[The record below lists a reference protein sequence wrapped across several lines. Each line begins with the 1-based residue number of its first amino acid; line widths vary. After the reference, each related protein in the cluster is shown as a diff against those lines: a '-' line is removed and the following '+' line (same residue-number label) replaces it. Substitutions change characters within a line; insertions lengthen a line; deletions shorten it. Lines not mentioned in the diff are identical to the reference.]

1 MDLLKDTEKAY
12 RDWSATSVRASGVA
26 LTRGREAD
34 EPGSEAILEGDE
46 DDLVSLALMGDGCDD
61 PEIVIYL
68 DPRAFT
74 RDCVARCL
82 QASLSGYRVL
92 PLPDPERIEGVMLAG
107 SPIRMVLINTG
118 AERVSSAETASV
130 VSRVREALPGV
141 PVAILS
147 DHDDRDSVREAF
159 NLGVRGYI
167 PTSLASLVAVGAVSL
182 VCVGG
187 TFVPASVLLSEDDA
201 PRTEAHALPIHG
213 FTQRQTQILDCLR
226 RGMANKLIAY
236 ELDMCQSTVKVH
248 IRNIMKKLN
257 ATNRTQVVYLTR
269 RFFKDSEQEP
279 CSCPG
284 RVADFAACTPIQ
296 ATVNTASR

>member
-1 MDLLKDTEKAY
+1 
-12 RDWSATSVRASGVA
+12 
-26 LTRGREAD
+26 
-34 EPGSEAILEGDE
+34 
-46 DDLVSLALMGDGCDD
+46 
-61 PEIVIYL
+61 VIYL
-68 DPRAFT
+68 DPRTFT
-74 RDCVARCL
+74 RDCIARCL

-92 PLPDPERIEGVMLAG
+92 SLPDLERIEGVILAG
-107 SPIRMVLINTG
+107 SPIRVVLINTG
-118 AERVSSAETASV
+118 AERVASAETARL

-147 DHDDRDSVREAF
+147 DYEDRDSVREAF

-182 VCVGG
+182 ICVGG
-187 TFVPASVLLSEDDA
+187 TFVPASVLLAEGDA
-201 PRTEAHALPIHG
+201 PKTESHELQIHG
-213 FTQRQTQILDCLR
+213 FTHRQTQILDCLR

-269 RFFKDSEQEP
+269 RYFKDSEQ
-279 CSCPG
+279 
-284 RVADFAACTPIQ
+284 
-296 ATVNTASR
+296 

>member
-1 MDLLKDTEKAY
+1 MELLKNTEMECLA
-12 RDWSATSVRASGVA
+12 WSGTSPPASRVA
-26 LTRGREAD
+26 STRGCEAQ
-34 EPGSEAILEGDE
+34 EPGSEAILESAA
-46 DDLVSLALMGDGCDD
+46 DDLANLAITGDGCDD
-61 PEIVIYL
+61 PQIVIYL

-82 QASLSGYRVL
+82 QASLSGYRVQ
-92 PLPDPERIEGVMLAG
+92 PLSDPERIEAATLAG
-107 SPIRMVLINTG
+107 NPVRAVLINTG
-118 AERVSSAETASV
+118 AERVSSGATASL

-147 DHDDRDSVREAF
+147 DYEDRESVREAF

-187 TFVPASVLLSEDDA
+187 TFAPASALLSEDEA
-201 PRTEAHALPIHG
+201 PRAQAHHQQIEG

-279 CSCPG
+279 CSCSG
-284 RVADFAACTPIQ
+284 RGADFDVRTPSH
-296 ATVNTASR
+296 ATVNAALR